1 MYQPKLNRRKQ
12 PPTVKIKA
20 NKREVK
26 QIMFPKQEVVA
37 MLLAG
42 GQGSRL
48 GVLTKKIAKPA
59 VPFGGKYRII
69 DFPLSNCVNSG
80 IEAVGILTQYQ
91 PLELN
96 EYIGNGQ
103 PWDLDGMHSGVS
115 CLSPYQAVD
124 GADWY
129 SGTANAI
136 YQNIDFIDR
145 YNPEYVVILSG
156 DHIYKMD
163 YNQMIK
169 FHKENDAACTIA
181 VIDVPMEEAS
191 RFGILNTNADGSIYE
206 FDEKPEH
213 PKSTNASMGIYV
225 FSWKKLKKYL
235 IEDAANP
242 DSSNDFGKDVLPA
255 MLNAGERMF
264 AYPFEGYWKDVG
276 TIDSL
281 WEANMDLLDPNV
293 TLDLTDIF
301 SKNPMMPPHYIA
313 DEAKIQNSLVADGCN
328 VYGNVEF
335 SILFAGVNIGKGAT
349 VNSSIIMPGAVIE
362 DGAVVQYA
370 IVAENTVVGKNAVIG
385 EKPENV
391 ANRDDWGVTVL
402 GDNLKIGDNTVIL
415 PKSMID
421 KNVGVKDDEE

>member
-1 MYQPKLNRRKQ
+1 
-12 PPTVKIKA
+12 
-20 NKREVK
+20 
-26 QIMFPKQEVVA
+26 MFPKKEVVA

-48 GVLTKKIAKPA
+48 GVLTKKLAKPA

-80 IEAVGILTQYQ
+80 IEAVGVLTQYQ
-91 PLELN
+91 PLELY

-103 PWDLDGMHSGVS
+103 PWDLDGMHTGVS
-115 CLSPYQAVD
+115 CLSPYQAVE

-136 YQNIDFIDR
+136 YQNMGYIER

-163 YNQMIK
+163 YNKMLQ
-169 FHKENDAACTIA
+169 FHKENNAACTIA
-181 VIDVPMEEAS
+181 VIDVPLEEAS
-191 RFGILNTNADGSIYE
+191 RFGILNTNEDGSIYE

-213 PKSTNASMGIYV
+213 PKSTNASMGIYI
-225 FSWKKLKKYL
+225 FGWKELKKYL
-235 IEDAANP
+235 IADAENP

-264 AYPFEGYWKDVG
+264 AYSFEGYWKDVG

-293 TLDLTDIF
+293 TLDLNGIF
-301 SKNPMMPPHYIA
+301 SRNPMMPPHYIGPQA
-313 DEAKIQNSLVADGCN
+313 TIQNSLVADGCN
-328 VYGNVEF
+328 VYGNIEF
-335 SILFAGVNIGKGAT
+335 SILFAGVTIGKGAT
-349 VNSSIIMPGAVIE
+349 INSSIIMPGAVIE
-362 DGAVVQYA
+362 EGAVVQYA
-370 IVAENTVVGKNAVIG
+370 IVAENTVIGKNAVIG

-391 ANRDDWGVTVL
+391 ANRDEWGVTVI
-402 GDNLKIGDNTVIL
+402 GDNLKIGENTIIP
-415 PKSMID
+415 PKAMID
-421 KNVGVKDDEE
+421 EDMGVK

>member
-1 MYQPKLNRRKQ
+1 
-12 PPTVKIKA
+12 
-20 NKREVK
+20 
-26 QIMFPKQEVVA
+26 MFPKKEVVA

-48 GVLTKKIAKPA
+48 GVLTRKIAKPA

-91 PLELN
+91 PLVLN

-103 PWDLDGMHSGVS
+103 PWDLDGMHSGVN

-136 YQNIDFIDR
+136 FQNVNYIDR
-145 YNPEYVVILSG
+145 YDPEYVVVLSG

-163 YNQMIK
+163 YNKMLEY
-169 FHKENDAACTIA
+169 HKEKNAACTIA
-181 VIDVPMEEAS
+181 VIDVPLEEAS
-191 RFGILNTNADGSIYE
+191 RFGILNTHADGEIYE
-206 FDEKPEH
+206 FDEKPEK
-213 PKSTNASMGIYV
+213 PKSTHASMGIYI
-225 FSWKKLKKYL
+225 FSYKELRKYL
-235 IEDAANP
+235 IEDDENKN
-242 DSSNDFGKDVLPA
+242 SSHDFGKDVLPA

-293 TLDLTDIF
+293 TLDLKDIY
-301 SKNPMMPPHYIA
+301 SRNPMMPPHFVSNDA
-313 DEAKIQNSLVADGCN
+313 VIQNSLVADGCN
-328 VYGNVEF
+328 VYGNLEF
-335 SILFAGVNIGKGAT
+335 SILFSGVTIGKGAT
-349 VNSSIIMPGAVIE
+349 INSSIIMPGAVIE
-362 DGAVVQYA
+362 EGATVQFA
-370 IVAENTVVGKNAVIG
+370 IIAENTVVRKNAVVG
-385 EKPENV
+385 AKPEDCE
-391 ANRDDWGVTVL
+391 NRDDWGIAVV
-402 GDNLKIGDNTVIL
+402 GENSVIDEGAVVK
-415 PKSMID
+415 PKEMID
-421 KNVGVKDDEE
+421 RCTEVKANEM

>member
-1 MYQPKLNRRKQ
+1 
-12 PPTVKIKA
+12 
-20 NKREVK
+20 
-26 QIMFPKQEVVA
+26 MFPKKEVVA

-48 GVLTKKIAKPA
+48 GVLTRKIAKPA

-91 PLELN
+91 PLVLN

-103 PWDLDGMHSGVS
+103 PWDLDGMHSGVN

-136 YQNIDFIDR
+136 FQNINYIDR
-145 YNPEYVVILSG
+145 YDPEYVVVLSG

-163 YNQMIK
+163 YNKMLEY
-169 FHKENDAACTIA
+169 HKEKNAACTIA
-181 VIDVPMEEAS
+181 VIDVPLEEAS
-191 RFGILNTNADGSIYE
+191 RFGILNTHEDGEIYE
-206 FDEKPEH
+206 FDEKPEK
-213 PKSTNASMGIYV
+213 PKSTHASMGIYI
-225 FSWKKLKKYL
+225 FSYKELRKYL
-235 IEDAANP
+235 IEDNENKN
-242 DSSNDFGKDVLPA
+242 SSHDFGKDVLPA

-293 TLDLTDIF
+293 TLDLKDIY
-301 SKNPMMPPHYIA
+301 SRNPMMPPHFVSNDA
-313 DEAKIQNSLVADGCN
+313 VIQNSLVADGCN
-328 VYGNVEF
+328 VYGNLEF
-335 SILFAGVNIGKGAT
+335 SILFSGVTIGKGAT
-349 VNSSIIMPGAVIE
+349 INSSIIMPGAVIE
-362 DGAVVQYA
+362 EGATVQFA
-370 IVAENTVVGKNAVIG
+370 IIAENTVVRKNAVVG
-385 EKPENV
+385 AKPEDC
-391 ANRDDWGVTVL
+391 ANRDEWGIAVV
-402 GDNLKIGDNTVIL
+402 GENSIIDEGAVVK
-415 PKSMID
+415 PKEMID
-421 KNVGVKDDEE
+421 RCTEVKANEM

>member
-1 MYQPKLNRRKQ
+1 
-12 PPTVKIKA
+12 
-20 NKREVK
+20 
-26 QIMFPKQEVVA
+26 MFPKKEVVA

-48 GVLTKKIAKPA
+48 GVLTRKIAKPA

-91 PLELN
+91 PLVLN

-103 PWDLDGMHSGVS
+103 PWDLDGMHSGVN

-136 YQNIDFIDR
+136 FQNINYIDR
-145 YNPEYVVILSG
+145 YDPEYVVVLSG

-163 YNQMIK
+163 YNKMLEY
-169 FHKENDAACTIA
+169 HKEKNAACTIA
-181 VIDVPMEEAS
+181 VIDVPLEEAS
-191 RFGILNTNADGSIYE
+191 RFGILNTHEDGEIYE
-206 FDEKPEH
+206 FDEKPEK
-213 PKSTNASMGIYV
+213 PKSTHASMGIYI
-225 FSWKKLKKYL
+225 FSYKELRKYL
-235 IEDAANP
+235 IEDDENKN
-242 DSSNDFGKDVLPA
+242 SSHDFGKDVLPT

-293 TLDLTDIF
+293 TLDLKDIY
-301 SKNPMMPPHYIA
+301 SRNPMMPPHFVSNDA
-313 DEAKIQNSLVADGCN
+313 VIQNSLVADGCN
-328 VYGNVEF
+328 VYGNLEF
-335 SILFAGVNIGKGAT
+335 SILFSGVTIGKGAT
-349 VNSSIIMPGAVIE
+349 INSSIIMPGAVIE
-362 DGAVVQYA
+362 EGATVQFA
-370 IVAENTVVGKNAVIG
+370 IIAENTVVRKNAVVG
-385 EKPENV
+385 AKPEDC
-391 ANRDDWGVTVL
+391 ANRDEWGIAVV
-402 GDNLKIGDNTVIL
+402 GENSVIDECAVVK
-415 PKSMID
+415 PKEMID
-421 KNVGVKDDEE
+421 RCTEVKANEM

>member
-1 MYQPKLNRRKQ
+1 
-12 PPTVKIKA
+12 
-20 NKREVK
+20 
-26 QIMFPKQEVVA
+26 MFPKKEVVA

-48 GVLTKKIAKPA
+48 GVLTRKIAKPA

-91 PLELN
+91 PLVLN

-103 PWDLDGMHSGVS
+103 PWDLDGMHSGVN

-136 YQNIDFIDR
+136 FQNINYIDR
-145 YNPEYVVILSG
+145 YDPEYVVVLSG

-163 YNQMIK
+163 YNKMLEY
-169 FHKENDAACTIA
+169 HKEKNAACTIA
-181 VIDVPMEEAS
+181 VIDVPLEEAS
-191 RFGILNTNADGSIYE
+191 RFGILNTHEDGEIYE
-206 FDEKPEH
+206 FDEKPEK
-213 PKSTNASMGIYV
+213 PKSTHASMGIYI
-225 FSWKKLKKYL
+225 FSYKELRKYL
-235 IEDAANP
+235 IEDDENKN
-242 DSSNDFGKDVLPA
+242 SSHDFGKDVLPA

-293 TLDLTDIF
+293 TLDLKDIY
-301 SKNPMMPPHYIA
+301 SRNPMMPPHFVSNDA
-313 DEAKIQNSLVADGCN
+313 VIQNSLVADGCN
-328 VYGNVEF
+328 VYGNLEF
-335 SILFAGVNIGKGAT
+335 SILFSGVTIGKGAT
-349 VNSSIIMPGAVIE
+349 INSSIIMPGAVIE
-362 DGAVVQYA
+362 EGATVQFA
-370 IVAENTVVGKNAVIG
+370 IIAENTVVRKNAVVG
-385 EKPENV
+385 AKPEDCE
-391 ANRDDWGVTVL
+391 NRDDWGIAVV
-402 GDNLKIGDNTVIL
+402 GENSVIDECAVVK
-415 PKSMID
+415 PKEMID
-421 KNVGVKDDEE
+421 RCTEVKANEM

>member
-1 MYQPKLNRRKQ
+1 
-12 PPTVKIKA
+12 
-20 NKREVK
+20 
-26 QIMFPKQEVVA
+26 MFPKKEVVA

-48 GVLTKKIAKPA
+48 GVLTKKLAKPA

-91 PLELN
+91 PLVLN

-103 PWDLDGMHSGVS
+103 PWDLDGMHAGVN
-115 CLSPYQAVD
+115 CLSPYQAIN

-136 YQNIDFIDR
+136 YQNINYIER
-145 YNPEYVVILSG
+145 YDPEYIVVLSG

-163 YNQMIK
+163 YNKMLE
-169 FHKENDAACTIA
+169 FHKKKNASCTIA
-181 VIDVPMEEAS
+181 VIDVPIEEAS
-191 RFGILNTNADGSIYE
+191 RFGILNTKDDGQIYE

-213 PKSTNASMGIYV
+213 PKSTNASMGIYI
-225 FSWKKLKKYL
+225 FSWKPLKKYL
-235 IEDAANP
+235 VDDEANEN
-242 DSSNDFGKDVLPA
+242 SSHDFGKDVLPA

-293 TLDLTDIF
+293 TLDLKDIY
-301 SKNPMMPPHYIA
+301 SRNPMMPPHYVSS
-313 DEAKIQNSLVADGCN
+313 EANIQNSLIADGCN
-328 VYGNVEF
+328 VYGNLEF
-335 SILFAGVNIGKGAT
+335 SILFAGVTVGKNASI
-349 VNSSIIMPGAVIE
+349 NSSIIMPGAVIE

-370 IVAENTVVGKNAVIG
+370 IVAENTVIGKNAVVG
-385 EKPENV
+385 EKPEDV
-391 ANRDDWGVTVL
+391 ADRQNWGITVI
-402 GDNLKIGDNTVIL
+402 GANAKIGDNCVV
-415 PKSMID
+415 KSKQMIQSYTE
-421 KNVGVKDDEE
+421 VKADEE